1 MLNILELLA
10 GLVSFLTLLPKGKRL
25 SWEVPP
31 FPSSP
36 SHQLLSRDVFRFFAG
51 SLRMEVWGH
60 ARAPSVVPGVSWV
73 WYRVCAY
80 PDGDGCK
87 STLPVR
93 MARRACLPIPK
104 KSLPPHLPFLS
115 PQKKSVEVTDLPV
128 HCQKCLPTP
137 VLFWLLKSAVAS
149 VTVCLPLVPDCV
161 RHLDGKV

>member
-1 MLNILELLA
+1 MSVCVYIGVPFNILRFSDLLLMSMCSSLPRDLLSGGQSLLNILELLA
-10 GLVSFLTLLPKGKRL
+10 GLVSFLTLLPKGKLL

-36 SHQLLSRDVFRFFAG
+36 SHQLLSRDVFRF
-51 SLRMEVWGH
+51 SLGHYEMEVWGH

-115 PQKKSVEVTDLPV
+115 PKK
-128 HCQKCLPTP
+128 KC
-137 VLFWLLKSAVAS
+137 
-149 VTVCLPLVPDCV
+149 
-161 RHLDGKV
+161 